1 MKYKSSIKKM
11 RLRIA
16 EIKPVWTKYFAPP
29 SDEGKDRKDDDG
41 GKNNGSK
48 EAEEGSDE
56 KEK

>member
-1 MKYKSSIKKM
+1 M

-29 SDEGKDRKDDDG
+29 SDEDKDRKDDYG

-48 EAEEGSDE
+48 EAEEGSDK
-56 KEK
+56 KEE